1 MAYEKIS
8 KGDAAT
14 IATDKFICETA
25 EDADNLPE
33 NSPFG
38 SMAIVVDDNG
48 KLGMRIKTSVWKKV

>member
-38 SMAIVVDDNG
+38 SIALVVDDDG
-48 KLGMRIKTSVWKKV
+48 KLGLRIKTTEWKKV